1 MSDSKREL
9 QIKEELSNQGL
20 TIIDAESTSFQQRL
34 KDLMSERNL
43 TIKDLKEMTG
53 VSYPTAWN
61 WIQDDLDLKRLRKS
75 SLEKLSKCFGVSPDY
90 LLCKQADYI
99 VPDEERRYQNDYKKV
114 KDRNTIINL
123 TASFCKFI
131 TLHTPYNLALSEAY
145 ATSEIQYM
153 YKGFLVTEQVFKADN
168 VYWELTR
175 KNQLNFERRN
185 LSETRKLSIDDI
197 SKLMENISKY
207 ASFALNENFESYD
220 NLL

>member
-20 TIIDAESTSFQQRL
+20 TIIDVRSVSFQQRL
-34 KDLMSERNL
+34 KNLMDERHL
-43 TIKDLKEMTG
+43 KIKDLVKKVG

-61 WIQDDLDLKRLRKS
+61 WLQDDLDLKRLRKS

-131 TLHTPYNLALSEAY
+131 TLHTPYNLALSKAY

-153 YKGFLVTEQVFKADN
+153 YKGFLVTEQIFEAN
-168 VYWELTR
+168 SVYWELTR
-175 KNQLNFERRN
+175 KDQLNF
-185 LSETRKLSIDDI
+185 ETRKLSIDDI

-207 ASFALNENFESYD
+207 ASFTLSENFESYD